1 MALASLLSLAAAA
14 AVPLAQTCFRAE
26 PSELDGSTTD
36 RRERMQRISR
46 LIRAVVESDKRLI
59 LILRTSSAI
68 EIFLAKLN
76 LYIVVQMQRFT
87 MLLTSAVV
95 AA

>member
-1 MALASLLSLAAAA
+1 
-14 AVPLAQTCFRAE
+14 
-26 PSELDGSTTD
+26 
-36 RRERMQRISR
+36 MQRISR

-76 LYIVVQMQRFT
+76 LYVVVQMQRFT
-87 MLLTSAVV
+87 MWLTSAVV
-95 AA
+95 AV

>member
-14 AVPLAQTCFRAE
+14 AVPLAQACFRAE
-26 PSELDGSTTD
+26 PSELGGSTTHH
-36 RRERMQRISR
+36 RERMQRISR

-59 LILRTSSAI
+59 LILRTSLAI

-76 LYIVVQMQRFT
+76 LYVVVQMQRFT